1 MKHYL
6 RYLRNND
13 IKSPLVINEDIVRSV
28 YRFELPACSVGG
40 CPNTCKYLSSCLN
53 GLLKIKISDDLIC
66 NEGETDPTVERIQV
80 HSRNGLKNYGSTCY
94 LNAFL
99 QLYFRF
105 KELRKTIYNVASQ
118 ADETGIIHQLQL
130 IFSQLQLSKSGVVDP
145 GGLIEALR
153 LCNTEQQDA
162 PEFHCLFMNLLEAR
176 FQQVGVSVIDNL
188 IRGEYIYETICS
200 TCGFTS
206 RLPSKFLELSLKV
219 SSKSLPDCIKD
230 YLKEE
235 YLIGDNQY
243 ACPQCDCKRD
253 GVRRAYITRAPP
265 LLCIQL
271 LRFTYDSKTGQRKK
285 YKASIRL
292 PDLLELTRVIDDKK
306 TNKQSSS
313 EHSVECLSTDS
324 DPSYSAY
331 RLCGVL
337 LHIGNQPTSGHYIA
351 VLRDS
356 YNDISV
362 SSDNHSKEQLSSGC
376 EQEMKSDECWSVC
389 NDADVF
395 TIPSQH
401 FKLAKVNGTAKSL
414 QGYLTHSENSES
426 QQTDQSKV
434 DQSTEN
440 SSHRKAKKRRYDATT
455 SSTDVNNTDLNESI
469 EDTVI
474 YETPSKKIPWHS
486 STNAYMLFY
495 EAVDKCN
502 IDQEIHVPSEILK
515 TIEEVNLTEQ
525 EKLLSERKKQ
535 VNRKDQI
542 INLISELKLPEP
554 LEILSDELTVSLV
567 STSWLSDCLNHP
579 LLFEDSTKSTYQSES
594 EKKSLLKLQEHIC
607 PSSSSS
613 QSSYSLRSCPHGRV
627 STDLAAGSYRAVSTA
642 GFKKLVEI
650 LMSNSVN
657 SDTSHSVKFD
667 RFQPCKKCISLNI
680 ALLKIEN
687 AIKELSKE
695 LDYFSRTNHLSS
707 SLQKRLE
714 DEKCQDDAAG
724 YYLIGKRSFRQWKTL
739 ARHYTRALYGDIE
752 IDSDSQTMKPAQ
764 TTLNHDILCPHNQLS
779 TENARCLPAVLWHQ
793 LVDLFPGANIPTFPI
808 HIAYS
813 ADTVI
818 DSSSILN
825 NSESSCSECNAVQI
839 DLTKRALCERQL
851 LPGLF
856 LSNSQR
862 MRLLQSADGQ
872 IEMKGSTVNRSNEL
886 SLKESRND
894 MDSCVQNEDP
904 DATISNDNKLN
915 NSAIYLIPMDF
926 VLQWRRFIK
935 NPTAENLPSSL
946 LSGLSTDGVLCEHNQ
961 MLKTWQVL
969 IDESTLFP
977 LSSYEWD
984 VLSHAYPKTPQ
995 ENTIPLNASGS
1006 ETQLPFYPA
1015 MYLLPRDNCESKW
1028 QLEPSAYS
1036 TLCAECNSQLTI
1048 GNQTYNN
1055 ARIRIRLVS
1064 GLDEAVSSCLQ
1075 SVSIN
1080 PPPPTTGPLVSLD
1093 AKIESGNTSIHSS
1106 ESGNTNPDIP
1116 DQVGGTQ
1123 TRVLTVDAKLV
1134 FAPHVI
1140 LPATIFEH
1148 FMKMNNLKEIQ
1159 SYLAKRGENNS
1170 TPLTSHNGNDL
1181 NKLSSSLNGSNN
1193 NNNSKFTQEDGNRH
1207 HILCNSNNNTNNIQ
1221 STNHLDS
1228 SSVNYVRRST
1238 RQRLNPR
1245 DLLVK
1250 MNSSDTLLN
1259 MKVQLMDILGVLPS
1273 EQHIV
1278 SYGVELFD
1286 NTKTLQELGVCSNSI
1301 LYVWADN
1308 PTWDPNR
1315 TYCDNLTFKST
1326 TQKSKSGSPC
1336 KLTTEPIP
1344 TESGFKG
1351 TRLLEY

>member
-1116 DQVGGTQ
+1116 DQ
-1123 TRVLTVDAKLV
+1123 
-1134 FAPHVI
+1134 
-1140 LPATIFEH
+1140 
-1148 FMKMNNLKEIQ
+1148 KMNNLKEIQ

>member
-1 MKHYL
+1 M
-6 RYLRNND
+6 
-13 IKSPLVINEDIVRSV
+13 
-28 YRFELPACSVGG
+28 
-40 CPNTCKYLSSCLN
+40 
-53 GLLKIKISDDLIC
+53 
-66 NEGETDPTVERIQV
+66 
-80 HSRNGLKNYGSTCY
+80 
-94 LNAFL
+94 
-99 QLYFRF
+99 
-105 KELRKTIYNVASQ
+105 
-118 ADETGIIHQLQL
+118 
-130 IFSQLQLSKSGVVDP
+130 
-145 GGLIEALR
+145 
-153 LCNTEQQDA
+153 
-162 PEFHCLFMNLLEAR
+162 
-176 FQQVGVSVIDNL
+176 
-188 IRGEYIYETICS
+188 
-200 TCGFTS
+200 
-206 RLPSKFLELSLKV
+206 
-219 SSKSLPDCIKD
+219 
-230 YLKEE
+230 
-235 YLIGDNQY
+235 
-243 ACPQCDCKRD
+243 
-253 GVRRAYITRAPP
+253 
-265 LLCIQL
+265 
-271 LRFTYDSKTGQRKK
+271 
-285 YKASIRL
+285 
-292 PDLLELTRVIDDKK
+292 
-306 TNKQSSS
+306 
-313 EHSVECLSTDS
+313 
-324 DPSYSAY
+324 
-331 RLCGVL
+331 
-337 LHIGNQPTSGHYIA
+337 
-351 VLRDS
+351 
-356 YNDISV
+356 
-362 SSDNHSKEQLSSGC
+362 
-376 EQEMKSDECWSVC
+376 
-389 NDADVF
+389 
-395 TIPSQH
+395 
-401 FKLAKVNGTAKSL
+401 
-414 QGYLTHSENSES
+414 
-426 QQTDQSKV
+426 
-434 DQSTEN
+434 
-440 SSHRKAKKRRYDATT
+440 
-455 SSTDVNNTDLNESI
+455 
-469 EDTVI
+469 
-474 YETPSKKIPWHS
+474 
-486 STNAYMLFY
+486 
-495 EAVDKCN
+495 
-502 IDQEIHVPSEILK
+502 
-515 TIEEVNLTEQ
+515 
-525 EKLLSERKKQ
+525 
-535 VNRKDQI
+535 
-542 INLISELKLPEP
+542 KLPEP

-714 DEKCQDDAAG
+714 DEK
-724 YYLIGKRSFRQWKTL
+724 
-739 ARHYTRALYGDIE
+739 

-1193 NNNSKFTQEDGNRH
+1193 NNNN
-1207 HILCNSNNNTNNIQ
+1207 
-1221 STNHLDS
+1221 
-1228 SSVNYVRRST
+1228 
-1238 RQRLNPR
+1238 
-1245 DLLVK
+1245 LLVK

-1278 SYGVELFD
+1278 SY
-1286 NTKTLQELGVCSNSI
+1286 
-1301 LYVWADN
+1301 
-1308 PTWDPNR
+1308 
-1315 TYCDNLTFKST
+1315 
-1326 TQKSKSGSPC
+1326 
-1336 KLTTEPIP
+1336 
-1344 TESGFKG
+1344 
-1351 TRLLEY
+1351 